1 MSAGSKTVGVSHHL
15 SRNFCLLWV
24 VMVGV
29 SNQLHKHLDDK
40 IGVKGWYPTVL
51 DGLSANFSV
60 VGLDVGVIDLCNKLH
75 LWALEGIVVAKI
87 DFHGELSAGVR

>member
-15 SRNFCLLWV
+15 SGNFRLLWV

-40 IGVKGWYPTVL
+40 IGVKGWHPTVL

-75 LWALEGIVVAKI
+75 LWALEGIVVTKI
-87 DFHGELSAGVR
+87 DFYGKLSAGVW

>member
-40 IGVKGWYPTVL
+40 IGVKGWHPTVL

-75 LWALEGIVVAKI
+75 LWALEGIVVTKI
-87 DFHGELSAGVR
+87 DFHGKLSAGVW